1 MSRKAPA
8 LPKPPAKHAPIP
20 LFEPRIAGNEWRYAK
35 QCLDTGW
42 ISSVG
47 SYVTRFEESL
57 ASRIGAAHAVAT
69 SNGTSALH
77 TALRVGGVE
86 PGDAVLVSDLTFI
99 ASANSI
105 RYAGAHPIF
114 MDAEDRYFQID
125 VEKTLRFL
133 KKECR
138 WGKGGLRDKTTGRRI
153 RAIMPVDVLGHPA
166 DIQPLREAAERYGL
180 ILIEDAAE
188 SLGSLYRGRPTGAG
202 AGIACFSFNGNK
214 LVTTGGGGALTT
226 NDASLA
232 KRAKHLTTQAKCD
245 PVEYIHDEIGYNY
258 RLTNILAAIGVAQ
271 LEQLP
276 GFVARKRRIA
286 ARYAAALDGVPGLT
300 TMREAEWAS
309 STYWMYTVQID
320 EKRFGMDSRALL
332 KRLAAQGIMTRPLWQ
347 PMHLSPA
354 HKGARDAGCAVSAR
368 LYRDALSLP
377 SSVVLTEEQQSRV
390 VAALRSAAAR
400 RPR

>member
-8 LPKPPAKHAPIP
+8 LPKPPAKHAPIA
-20 LFEPRIAGNEWRYAK
+20 LFEPRIAGNEWRYVK

-47 SYVTRFEESL
+47 SYVTRFEE
-57 ASRIGAAHAVAT
+57 AMAGKIGAAHAVAT
-69 SNGTSALH
+69 ANGTSALH
-77 TALRVGGVE
+77 ASLLVGGVE

-99 ASANSI
+99 APANAI
-105 RYAGAHPIF
+105 RYAGAHPVF

-125 VEKTLRFL
+125 AEKTVRFL
-133 KKECR
+133 EKECR
-138 WGKGGLRDKTTGRRI
+138 WSKGSLRDKATGRRI

-166 DIQPLREAAERYGL
+166 DLEPLREAADRYGL
-180 ILIEDAAE
+180 FLIEDASE

-202 AGIACFSFNGNK
+202 ADIACFSFNGNK

-226 NDASLA
+226 NDGPSA

-245 PVEYIHDEIGYNY
+245 PIEYIHDEVGYNY
-258 RLTNILAAIGVAQ
+258 RMTNVLAAIGVAQ

-286 ARYAAALDGVPGLT
+286 ARYAAALDGIPGLT
-300 TMREAEWAS
+300 AMREAEWAS
-309 STYWMYTVQID
+309 STYWMYTVLID
-320 EKRFGMDSRALL
+320 EKRFGMDARVLL
-332 KRLAAQGIMTRPLWQ
+332 ERLGAQGIMTRPLWQ

-354 HKGARDAGCAVSAR
+354 HKGARSAACGVSTR
-368 LYRDALSLP
+368 LFRDALSLP
-377 SSVVLTEEQQSRV
+377 SSVALTEEQQSRV
-390 VAALRSAAAR
+390 VAALRSASVR

>member
-8 LPKPPAKHAPIP
+8 PFRPPAKGDPIP
-20 LFEPRIAGNEWRYAK
+20 LFEPRLDGNEWRYVK
-35 QCLDTGW
+35 ECLDTGW

-47 SYVTRFEESL
+47 SYVTKFEEAMS
-57 ASRIGAAHAVAT
+57 ARIGAAHAVAT

-77 TALRVGGVE
+77 TALLVGGVQ
-86 PGDAVLVSDLTFI
+86 PGDSVLVSDMTFI
-99 ASANSI
+99 APANAI

-114 MDAEDRYFQID
+114 MDAEDRYLQLD
-125 VEKTLRFL
+125 VEKTLAFL
-133 KKECR
+133 EKGCR
-138 WGKGGLRDKTTGRRI
+138 WAKGELRDKASGRRI

-166 DIQPLREAAERYGL
+166 DIAPLLEAARRYGL
-180 ILIEDAAE
+180 ILIEDASE

-202 AGIACFSFNGNK
+202 ADSACFSFNGNK

-226 NDASLA
+226 NDSSFA

-245 PVEYIHDEIGYNY
+245 PIEYTHDEVGYNY
-258 RLTNILAAIGVAQ
+258 RMTNVLAAIGVAQ

-286 ARYAAALDGVPGLT
+286 ERYAAALDGVPGLT
-300 TMREAEWAS
+300 PMREAEWAS
-309 STYWMYTVQID
+309 STYWMYTILID
-320 EKRFGMDSRALL
+320 EKRFGMDARSLL
-332 KRLAAQGIMTRPLWQ
+332 KRLGAKGITTRPLWQ

-354 HKGARDAGCAVSAR
+354 HKGSRDAGCGVSAR

-377 SSVVLTEEQQSRV
+377 SSVGLTDEQQARV
-390 VAALRSAAAR
+390 VAAVLAASVR
-400 RPR
+400 KP